1 MYREKLLITLT
12 KFCLKEETIMGRAEK
27 KTMDGKEYTK
37 AIETDIVLYTHE
49 DKDGIDANFEGS
61 IQANCS
67 DEEVCGFV
75 KHILDIFAKGDKRKT
90 LRFLYGLTYL
100 YKDTFEGKEPEK
112 EGKKDETKEEQ
123 EKDIEVRVI
132 KVNSAKGLKDI
143 FNDMFKD

>member
-1 MYREKLLITLT
+1 MS
-12 KFCLKEETIMGRAEK
+12 RAEK
-27 KTMDGKEYTK
+27 KIIDGKEYTK

-49 DKDGIDANFEGS
+49 EKDGIEANFEGS

-90 LRFLYGLTYL
+90 LRFLYGLTHL
-100 YKDTFEGKEPEK
+100 YKDTFEGNDPEQDNEK
-112 EGKKDETKEEQ
+112 EES

-143 FNDMFKD
+143 FNDMFKN

>member
-1 MYREKLLITLT
+1 MS
-12 KFCLKEETIMGRAEK
+12 RAEK
-27 KTMDGKEYTK
+27 KTIDGKEYTK

-49 DKDGIDANFEGS
+49 EKDGIEANFEGS

-90 LRFLYGLTYL
+90 LRFLYGLTHL
-100 YKDTFEGKEPEK
+100 YKDTFEGKEPRQDNEK
-112 EGKKDETKEEQ
+112 EES

-143 FNDMFKD
+143 FNDMFKN

>member
-1 MYREKLLITLT
+1 MS
-12 KFCLKEETIMGRAEK
+12 RAEK
-27 KTMDGKEYTK
+27 KTIDGKEYTK

-49 DKDGIDANFEGS
+49 EKDGIEANFEGS

-90 LRFLYGLTYL
+90 LRFLYGLTHL
-100 YKDTFEGKEPEK
+100 YKDTFEGNEPEQDN
-112 EGKKDETKEEQ
+112 EKEES

-143 FNDMFKD
+143 FNDMFKN

>member
-1 MYREKLLITLT
+1 MS
-12 KFCLKEETIMGRAEK
+12 RAEK
-27 KTMDGKEYTK
+27 KTIDGKEYTK

-49 DKDGIDANFEGS
+49 EKDGIEANFEGS

-90 LRFLYGLTYL
+90 LRFLYGLTHL
-100 YKDTFEGKEPEK
+100 YKDTFEGNEPEQEDK
-112 EGKKDETKEEQ
+112 KEEP

>member
-1 MYREKLLITLT
+1 MS
-12 KFCLKEETIMGRAEK
+12 RAEK
-27 KTMDGKEYTK
+27 KTIDGKEYTK
-37 AIETDIVLYTHE
+37 AIETDMVLYTYE
-49 DKDGIDANFEGS
+49 DKDHIEANFEGS

-90 LRFLYGLTYL
+90 LRFLYGLTHL
-100 YKDTFEGKEPEK
+100 YKDTFEDSEPEQESK
-112 EGKKDETKEEQ
+112 KEEP